1 MPCTT
6 WVSSTFSSRASDDAV
21 SSFSTGDEAQ
31 PNHANAHYE
40 LGKILLDR
48 GQLKE
53 AVDHLEIAARLSP
66 ETDYMHYQL
75 QGAYRKLQR
84 VAEADHELA
93 IYRDLKAK
101 QRAKA
106 GMQSMQSR

>member
-1 MPCTT
+1 
-6 WVSSTFSSRASDDAV
+6 VLS
-21 SSFSTGDEAQ
+21 AQ
-31 PNHANAHYE
+31 PNHANANYE

-53 AVDHLEIAARLSP
+53 AVDHLETATRLSP
-66 ETDYMHYQL
+66 QTDYMHYQL

-84 VAEADHELA
+84 MADADRELA
-93 IYRDLKAK
+93 IYRELKEK